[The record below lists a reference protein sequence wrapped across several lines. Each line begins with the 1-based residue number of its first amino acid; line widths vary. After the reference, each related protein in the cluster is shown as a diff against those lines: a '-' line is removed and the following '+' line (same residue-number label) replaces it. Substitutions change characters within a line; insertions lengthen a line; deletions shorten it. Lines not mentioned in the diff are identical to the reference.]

1 MLPELFDLYKLWYKL
16 EDVNQIDLKPRGRD
30 KVKIIPFDWTLN
42 LPDGA
47 VIRISEF
54 VLST

>member
-30 KVKIIPFDWTLN
+30 KVKIIPFN
-42 LPDGA
+42 LLEKYINQYSLA
-47 VIRISEF
+47 HWFMHE
-54 VLST
+54 